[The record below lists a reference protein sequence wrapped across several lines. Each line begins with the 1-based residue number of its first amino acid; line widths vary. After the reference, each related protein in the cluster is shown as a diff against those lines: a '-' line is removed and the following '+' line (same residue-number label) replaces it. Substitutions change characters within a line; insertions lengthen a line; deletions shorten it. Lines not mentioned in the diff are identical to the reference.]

1 MRLIATPTPA
11 MTSMS
16 FPAFLEEAML
26 RGRSVRSQKTHA
38 LDLGVDE
45 AALIR
50 YANGAVSAYE
60 RTEIEHVIANCDWA
74 RKIVVNQVKN
84 KRRHRNAA

>member
-1 MRLIATPTPA
+1 MLLTATPTPA
-11 MTSMS
+11 TTTMS
-16 FPAFLEEAML
+16 FPAFVEEAMS
-26 RGRSVRSQKTHA
+26 RGRSVRSQKEHA

-60 RTEIEHVIANCDWA
+60 RTEIQNVIANCDWA
-74 RKIVVNQVKN
+74 REIVINQVKN